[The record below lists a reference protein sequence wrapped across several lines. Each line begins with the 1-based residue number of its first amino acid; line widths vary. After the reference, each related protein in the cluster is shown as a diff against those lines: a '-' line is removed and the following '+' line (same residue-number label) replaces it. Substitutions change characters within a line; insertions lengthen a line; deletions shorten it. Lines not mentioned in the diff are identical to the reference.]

1 MKTTDEQAIKLNE
14 EFEFYGHDTNYTTD
28 ELLVFETIEQTLEYF
43 TNKETVERFNNHEDM
58 EEYVDENFG
67 VNVYY
72 SSEQSIY
79 FVLVL

>member
-1 MKTTDEQAIKLNE
+1 MRPTNEQTFKLNR
-14 EFEFYGHDTNYTTD
+14 EFEYYGHDTDYTTD

-43 TNKETVERFNNHEDM
+43 TNKETVELFNNHEDM

-79 FVLVL
+79 FVLI

>member
-1 MKTTDEQAIKLNE
+1 MKA
-14 EFEFYGHDTNYTTD
+14 
-28 ELLVFETIEQTLEYF
+28 IEQTLEYF
-43 TNKETVERFNNHEDM
+43 TNKETVGLFDNHEDM